1 MAAFDLRTVRL
12 LDAKV
17 AQRRSRRACRL
28 LEIGVYGDSEAREG
42 AKDDD
47 EDVVFRE
54 QGALVTLVTDDHL
67 ETPLTADGFATD
79 WAETQGVELARRGFM
94 ALCV

>member
-28 LEIGVYGDSEAREG
+28 LEIGVYYGDSETREG
-42 AKDDD
+42 ARDDD
-47 EDVVFRE
+47 EDVFRE
-54 QGALVTLVTDDHL
+54 QGALITLVTDDHL